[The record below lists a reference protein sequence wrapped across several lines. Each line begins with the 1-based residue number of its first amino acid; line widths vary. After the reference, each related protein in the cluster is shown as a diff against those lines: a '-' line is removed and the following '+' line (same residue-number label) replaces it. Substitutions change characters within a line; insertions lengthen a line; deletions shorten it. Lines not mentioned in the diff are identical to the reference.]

1 MGLAKTLSPVRSIRA
16 VRKHHM
22 VHNGATPVME
32 IDHQT
37 YAVRADGELSP
48 MLAILSARHE
58 AQYSRLF
65 RS

>member
-1 MGLAKTLSPVRSIRA
+1 MLALGTHPRLAAMLLASDDPSRIALACGDAQRQSF
-16 VRKHHM
+16 
-22 VHNGATPVME
+22 
-32 IDHQT
+32 
-37 YAVRADGELSP
+37 SP

>member
-1 MGLAKTLSPVRSIRA
+1 VVDAALATA
-16 VRKHHM
+16 VQGD
-22 VHNGATPVME
+22 GAR
-32 IDHQT
+32 QNL
-37 YAVRADGELSP
+37 AP